1 MPAAIEVRE
10 HGGPEVLTTTQI
22 DTPKPEAGEIV
33 VQTAAAGVN
42 YIDVYHRTGLYPTEP
57 PFVPG
62 LEGAGTVVAVSS
74 DVDAFE
80 LGDRVAWASATG
92 SYAEQVRVAADAA
105 VPVPDG
111 VELPVAAAL
120 MLQGMTAHYLTRSTF
135 EIKPGDTALVH
146 AGAGGV
152 GLLLIQLIKAHGG
165 RVIATAS
172 TSDKRSLATGAGAD
186 KAIGYDDFRSQAREF
201 AGGRG
206 VDVVYDGVGKST
218 FDESLASLRPRGT
231 MVVFG
236 NASGPVPPVEPQRLS
251 AAGSVYLTRPT
262 LGHYTADNAELTWR
276 SGELF
281 DAVAAGTLD
290 VRIGAR
296 YPLADAA
303 KAHGDLEAR
312 RTTGKLLLIP

>member
-1 MPAAIEVRE
+1 MPAAIEVRQ
-10 HGGPEVLTTTQI
+10 HGGPEVLTPIEI
-22 DTPKPEAGEIV
+22 DDPTPGSGEIV
-33 VQTAAAGVN
+33 VETAAAGVN
-42 YIDVYHRTGLYPTEP
+42 YIDTYQRTGLYPTDP
-57 PFVPG
+57 PFVLG
-62 LEGAGTVVAVSS
+62 LEGAGTVVATES
-74 DVDAFE
+74 DRFKV
-80 LGDRVAWASATG
+80 GDRVAWASAPG
-92 SYAEQVRVAADAA
+92 SYAERVRVPTDAA

-111 VELPVAAAL
+111 VELDVAAAL
-120 MLQGMTAHYLTRSTF
+120 MLQGMTAHYLARSTF
-135 EIKPGDTALVH
+135 EITPGATALVH

-152 GLLLIQLIKAHGG
+152 GQLLIQLIKAHGG

-172 TSDKRSLATGAGAD
+172 TADKRSLATEAGAD
-186 KAIGYDDFRSQAREF
+186 KAIGYDDFRSQAVEF

-231 MVVFG
+231 MVSFG

-251 AAGSVYLTRPT
+251 AAGSVFLTRPT
-262 LGHYTADNAELTWR
+262 LAHYTASSDELTWR

-281 DAVAAGTLD
+281 DAVAAGKLN

-303 KAHGDLEAR
+303 KAHEDLEGR
-312 RTTGKLLLIP
+312 RTTGKLLLVP